1 MPVFLQFCLFTFTPP
16 CCLILALKI
25 LPIIQHAGLATPWFF
40 LAVFMAASL
49 LMIWRLESMSANGM
63 EGTVLGT
70 LVMPYCSGIGNL
82 LFAFILGMK
91 GGSGAEVLTN
101 CLVNNV
107 TNLTLLIGLPAIFWG
122 MNIIP
127 GKEPAAKK
135 KKKGKEGRNF
145 KPQLNRLSLLL
156 TLLAVLFFTGATWAL
171 GNDGTISR
179 GDGMVLVGLFL
190 FWQCIHVFE
199 VLKNNVQQ
207 NKSFGFMVVIDLLLL
222 AAGSYAVYFSTDW
235 LVDWVSSI
243 KTGFISAKQIGWLSG
258 WLDVLPNALLA
269 FYYAW
274 KKQPE
279 VVYASQVGDGH
290 ICIPLCIG
298 IFALYKPIVVPPF
311 FQTGVLILCGA
322 TIIHLL
328 FVGLFGRLPK
338 WVGWILTAAYGVFL
352 YKGLIK

>member
-1 MPVFLQFCLFTFTPP
+1 M
-16 CCLILALKI
+16 IE
-25 LPIIQHAGLATPWFF
+25 HAGLATPWFF
-40 LAVFMAASL
+40 LGVFLAASF

-127 GKEPAAKK
+127 SKEPAAKK
-135 KKKGKEGRNF
+135 KKKKGKESRDF

-171 GNDGTISR
+171 GRDGVISQT
-179 GDGMVLVGLFL
+179 DGMVLIGLFL
-190 FWQCIHVFE
+190 FWQCIHVFD

-207 NKSFGFMVVIDLLLL
+207 NKSFGLMVFVDLVLL
-222 AAGSYAVYFSTDW
+222 AVGSYAVYLSTDW
-235 LVDWVSSI
+235 LVNWVSNI
-243 KTGFISAKQIGWLSG
+243 HTGFISAKQIGWLSG

-274 KKQPE
+274 RKRPE

-298 IFALYKPIVVPPF
+298 IFALYKPIAVPPF
-311 FQTGVLILCGA
+311 FQIGIFILCGA
-322 TIIHLL
+322 TVLHLL
-328 FVGLFGRLPK
+328 FVAIFGKLPRL
-338 WVGWILTAAYGVFL
+338 VGFVLTAAYGVFL